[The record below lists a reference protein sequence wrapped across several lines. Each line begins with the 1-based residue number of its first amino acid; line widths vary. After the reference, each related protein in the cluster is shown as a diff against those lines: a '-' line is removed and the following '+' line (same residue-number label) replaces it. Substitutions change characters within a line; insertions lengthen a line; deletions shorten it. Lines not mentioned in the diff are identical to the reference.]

1 MSFSYLGI
9 TNPKFGYFVFKPLS
23 KLKLALKLHKGYL
36 WLAWGIRGMRYFV
49 LNNLMLLLLLLLL
62 IQPVEAKSLAVV
74 DDAFVCQA
82 AAAKFERQYQIK
94 KHLLDTISNVE
105 TGRWNQEHKQTL
117 AWPWTINA
125 QGKGQYFETK
135 EEAVKAVKEL
145 QAKGVKSI
153 DVGCMQINLMY
164 HGDAFKNAEEAL
176 DPYKNV
182 EYGAKYL
189 KKLYARKGNDWL
201 KAAMA
206 YHSNVLK
213 KALRYKKKIVVAY
226 DRVKGA
232 AQLAQAEIKPKTQI
246 SSPQLEADAL
256 SVDKAKTQR
265 QSSLG
270 NKAQTWRAQK
280 LAEYKSRKSF

>member
-1 MSFSYLGI
+1 MAYE
-9 TNPKFGYFVFKPLS
+9 
-23 KLKLALKLHKGYL
+23 LHKGCL
-36 WLAWGIRGMRYFV
+36 WPLLGSRGMRLFVSKILMFFV
-49 LNNLMLLLLLLLL
+49 LLLML
-62 IQPVEAKSLAVV
+62 IQPVQAKTQDLRV
-74 DDAFVCQA
+74 DDAYVCMQA
-82 AAAKFERQYQIK
+82 TTKIEKQFQIK
-94 KHLLDTISNVE
+94 KHLLTTSASVE
-105 TGRWNQEHKQTL
+105 TGRYNKAKKQTL
-117 AWPWTINA
+117 SWPWTINA

-265 QSSLG
+265 QSSLR

-280 LAEYKSRKSF
+280 LAEYKSRKSFY